1 LVYVDE
7 ELIKVIGHSTEK
19 SLKTLE
25 ENLEYLRFCRVQIL
39 QKENQVMIQVKI
51 LQKDQNLLSF
61 NPKKKVKFLIFPLQ
75 FFIYCKIF
83 LYY

>member
-1 LVYVDE
+1 
-7 ELIKVIGHSTEK
+7 
-19 SLKTLE
+19 
-25 ENLEYLRFCRVQIL
+25 
-39 QKENQVMIQVKI
+39 VMIQVKI